1 MKTLIDDLDF
11 KSLHKYKSRSLV
23 AWVKRKTGTKQQ
35 QQNVKET
42 LEKRTKEVLTR
53 LNDRIQI
60 NYRLNESTSN
70 KVKDICEK
78 LKVSKNLQY
87 LNKNILEVKDDS
99 YSVTPTELIKSIV
112 ESKVEHLWNLTHE

>member
-23 AWVKRKTGTKQQ
+23 AWFKRKTGTKQQ
-35 QQNVKET
+35 QQIVTET
-42 LEKRTKEVLTR
+42 LEKRSKEVLTR

-112 ESKVEHLWNLTHE
+112 